1 MSDEKKP
8 EGKVE
13 PKADQTPAEEAKQKK
28 ESPLEKAA
36 DAIGELTPEA
46 SSHETPL
53 SADVQAA
60 VDRAAENQA
69 ADPAAQTTSEPS
81 DAPAAELAERAANS
95 GEAAQTTDTASDAPK
110 SDDAAQA
117 AEPAAEVKASD
128 AAAERA
134 AARAARLAARAAA
147 EPTGEPAS
155 AAPATPAPAAGDDE
169 KAAKAQAA
177 AEARAAR
184 ASARA
189 KTESAEPD
197 APKVPSPNQPLLD
210 RLVAILK
217 EGAGE
222 DAVVEAFIN
231 ERDAHRP
238 YVVIHSS
245 RWPQAALTLRDHE
258 ELRCDYLRNLSG
270 VDQETHLEVAYH
282 LLSLTHKQEYCVKV
296 KTDREQ
302 PSIPSVALTWP
313 TADWNEREVYDLLGI
328 DFPGHP
334 NLVRIMMPDDWVGH
348 PLRKDYE
355 PLDPEV

>member
-1 MSDEKKP
+1 MSEEKKP
-8 EGKVE
+8 EEQAEQKPSAEGKN
-13 PKADQTPAEEAKQKK
+13 KG
-28 ESPLEKAA
+28 S
-36 DAIGELTPEA
+36 
-46 SSHETPL
+46 ETPL
-53 SADVQAA
+53 EEAAADVGKLSPEARVSKTPLSPDVQAA
-60 VDRAAENQA
+60 VDQAALNQA
-69 ADPAAQTTSEPS
+69 ADPKVQTTSEPS
-81 DAPAAELAERAANS
+81 DSPAAELAERAA
-95 GEAAQTTDTASDAPK
+95 P
-110 SDDAAQA
+110 
-117 AEPAAEVKASD
+117 AEPAAEREKTAEEK
-128 AAAERA
+128 AAERA
-134 AARAARLAARAAA
+134 AARAARLAAKAAA
-147 EPTGEPAS
+147 EAGDS
-155 AAPATPAPAAGDDE
+155 APAEAPPAGASAAGDDE

-189 KTESAEPD
+189 AKTDPAEPA
-197 APKVPSPNQPLLD
+197 APKEPSPNQPLLD

-217 EGAGE
+217 EAVGD
-222 DAVVEAFIN
+222 DAVIESFIN

-245 RWPQAALTLRDHE
+245 RWPQAAVTLRDHE

-282 LLSLTHKQEYCVKV
+282 LLSLTHKREYCVKV
-296 KTDREQ
+296 KTDRDQ
-302 PSIPSVALTWP
+302 PIIPSVTPVWA
-313 TADWNEREVYDLLGI
+313 TANWNEREVYDLLGI